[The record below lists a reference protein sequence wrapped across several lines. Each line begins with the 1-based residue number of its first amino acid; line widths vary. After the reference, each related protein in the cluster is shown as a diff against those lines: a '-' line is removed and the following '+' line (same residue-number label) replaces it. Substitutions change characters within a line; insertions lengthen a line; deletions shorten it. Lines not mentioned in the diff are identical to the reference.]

1 MKRRLVITGRR
12 GTNIA
17 AADVNLTD
25 EEIGGDR
32 RKEYLPA
39 GVSNGS
45 PNKGAR
51 MKIGFI
57 GLGIMGGRMA
67 ANLQK
72 HSYSLAVFNRTRA
85 KAEPLLG
92 PCGTF
97 SDSPAKVAEQVD
109 VLFTMLADPGA
120 VEEAA
125 LGGDGFLNHLRPNAL
140 WVDCSS
146 VNPSFSK
153 KIAAAA
159 AARQIRFV
167 DAPVT
172 GSAAVAAEG
181 KLNFWVGADAAD
193 LETIRPL
200 LLCLG
205 NRIVHVGGHG
215 TGTSVKMV
223 INLLMG
229 NAMAAFAEGMA
240 LGEALGI
247 SRQVLFDSLLG
258 TPAIAPFLALKRE
271 KIEIGNYEAEF
282 PLRWMQKD
290 LHLAS
295 VSAYESGVAMP
306 VTNAAKEL
314 YRLAMMEGHA
324 VQDFSAIY
332 KYLASND
339 DPATVDQ
346 KLVGFAPRHQL
357 HQPTATSDEH
367 RR

>member
-1 MKRRLVITGRR
+1 
-12 GTNIA
+12 
-17 AADVNLTD
+17 
-25 EEIGGDR
+25 
-32 RKEYLPA
+32 
-39 GVSNGS
+39 
-45 PNKGAR
+45 

-57 GLGIMGGRMA
+57 GLGIMGSRMA

-72 HSYSLAVFNRTRA
+72 HGHSLVVFNRTRA

-97 SDSPAKVAEQVD
+97 SDSPAKVADQVD
-109 VLFTMLADPGA
+109 ILFTVLADPDA

-125 LGGDGFLNHLRPNAL
+125 LRANGFLNYLSPNGL

-153 KIAAAA
+153 KMAAAA

-172 GSAAVAAEG
+172 GSAPVATEG
-181 KLNFWVGADAAD
+181 NLVFWVGAEDAD
-193 LETIRPL
+193 LETIRSL
-200 LLCLG
+200 LLCMG

-215 TGTSVKMV
+215 MGTSMKMV
-223 INLLMG
+223 INLLIG

-240 LGEALGI
+240 LGEGLGI

-258 TPAIAPFLALKRE
+258 MPAVAPFLAAKRE
-271 KIEIGNYEAEF
+271 KMESGNYDAEF

-306 VTNAAKEL
+306 VTNVTKEV
-314 YRLAMMEGHA
+314 YRLAMRGGRGTD
-324 VQDFSAIY
+324 DFSAIY
-332 KYLASND
+332 EF
-339 DPATVDQ
+339 ATGDNEKESKSQ
-346 KLVGFAPRHQL
+346 R
-357 HQPTATSDEH
+357 
-367 RR
+367 